1 MYALGLEFSTQS
13 AKSVVLDIE
22 SGKVEHIGSCEYDA
36 CFPEYQTRGGVLA
49 SFDEGVRHTSPF
61 MLLEALDL
69 VFERLHTE
77 GVDLT
82 RVRAIKTDGMQHCT
96 VYVNHRFV
104 EALAELDPKQDLLPQ
119 LRQTISRQTSPIWED
134 RSTAREVA
142 YLTESLRDRGGI
154 ENLTGN
160 RAELRFP
167 AAQILKWGGQQP
179 EELRETAHIFLLSA
193 FVTSILCG
201 KIVAVDTGDGW
212 GTNLNHMDI
221 RDPGWSAPVLA
232 AMERYLQGR
241 GVQVGLSEKIG
252 AMDHYDA
259 LAGGIHP
266 YFSKK
271 YGVNPE
277 TIVLTGTGDNP
288 ATLLGCGSETVISL
302 GSSYTVNGSSR
313 AITPSP
319 SGEFN
324 VFGYVPGRA
333 MALSVFTNGSKVHDH
348 FLRRHLL
355 RGRADRITADDWLAY
370 VQAAGSF
377 HLDEDEKLMLPY
389 WQAES
394 VPLREKGIVR
404 QGFDESDA
412 GANIRS
418 LCISQVLS
426 LRLHSGHLDRGDS
439 ICVVGG
445 AAKNPFLMQLIAD
458 VFQVDAYNIH
468 HADVAAPFGCAISG
482 ARRILDLSYR
492 DATQRY
498 VQRDDESVRSPD
510 LEATSRVSRLLERY
524 RRLEEDGG
532 ARGAG
537 VRLAPDLTKG
547 GGSMK

>member
-1 MYALGLEFSTQS
+1 MLGLADMYAIGLELSTQS
-13 AKSVVLDIE
+13 AKSLVLDIE
-22 SGKVEHIGSCEYDA
+22 SGRVAHIGSHEYDA
-36 CFPEYQTRGGVLA
+36 CFPEYQTQGGVLA
-49 SFDEGVRHTSPF
+49 SPDEGVRHTSPL
-61 MLLEALDL
+61 MLLQALDL
-69 VFERLHTE
+69 VFEQLNTE
-77 GVDLT
+77 GVDLA

-96 VYVNHRFV
+96 VYANHLLA
-104 EALAELDPKQDLLPQ
+104 EALAKLDPKQDLLPQ
-119 LRQTISRQTSPIWED
+119 LRHTISRQTSPIWED
-134 RSTAREVA
+134 RSTAREA
-142 YLTESLRDRGGI
+142 DHLTESLLDQGGI

-167 AAQILKWGGQQP
+167 AAQILKWGSQQP
-179 EELRETAHIFLLSA
+179 EELERTAHIFLLSA
-193 FVTSILCG
+193 FVTSVLSGRIA
-201 KIVAVDTGDGW
+201 AVDTGDGW
-212 GTNLNHMDI
+212 GTNLNHTDI

-232 AMERYLQGR
+232 AIERYFLDR
-241 GVQVGLSEKIG
+241 GIRADLSQKIG

-259 LAGGIHP
+259 PAGRIHP

-271 YGVNPE
+271 YRVHPE
-277 TIVLTGTGDNP
+277 TIVLSGTGDNP

-319 SGEFN
+319 TGEFN

-348 FLRRHLL
+348 FLRSHLL
-355 RGRADRITADDWLAY
+355 GGRADQITADDWQAY

-377 HLDEDEKLMLPY
+377 HLNEDEKLMLPY

-426 LRLHSGHLDRGDS
+426 LRLHSDHLKRGDS

-458 VFQVDAYNIH
+458 VFQVDAYNIR
-468 HADVAAPFGCAISG
+468 HADVAAPLGCAISG
-482 ARRILDLSYR
+482 ARRILDLSYQ
-492 DATQRY
+492 DAAYRY
-498 VQRDDESVRSPD
+498 VQRDDASVRFPD
-510 LEATSRVSRLLERY
+510 IDASSRVGRLLERY
-524 RRLEEDGG
+524 RRLEEGSGG
-532 ARGAG
+532 
-537 VRLAPDLTKG
+537 
-547 GGSMK
+547 